1 MRPLTRDSLKK
12 GAAALAR
19 TDPALGRWIRLI
31 GPLDFRPRPER
42 FHSLCRAIISQQ
54 LSAAAARSIHGR
66 FASLF
71 APTKRPTP
79 GKLLKIRPRRLKSCG
94 LSEKKVLYLREL
106 AKAFENGPLRRR
118 RFASM
123 ENEEVIE
130 LLIPLPGIGRWT
142 AEMFL
147 MFCLGR
153 PDIFSMGD
161 LALRTGIERVAGR
174 KLNDEKVLE
183 RSRGWSPWRTVACLY
198 LWKISHWKGEP
209 GD

>member
-1 MRPLTRDSLKK
+1 
-12 GAAALAR
+12 
-19 TDPALGRWIRLI
+19 
-31 GPLDFRPRPER
+31 
-42 FHSLCRAIISQQ
+42 
-54 LSAAAARSIHGR
+54 
-66 FASLF
+66 
-71 APTKRPTP
+71 
-79 GKLLKIRPRRLKSCG
+79 
-94 LSEKKVLYLREL
+94 
-106 AKAFENGPLRRR
+106 
-118 RFASM
+118 M

-161 LALRTGIERVAGR
+161 LALRAGIERVAGR

>member
-1 MRPLTRDSLKK
+1 MRPLNRDSLKK
-12 GAAALAR
+12 SAEALAR
-19 TDPALGRWIRLI
+19 TDPALGRWVRLI
-31 GPLDFRPRPER
+31 GPLDFRPRPGR

-54 LSAAAARSIHGR
+54 LSAVAARSIHGR

-106 AKAFENGPLRRR
+106 AKAFENGSLRRR

-123 ENEEVIE
+123 ENEEIIE
-130 LLIPLPGIGRWT
+130 LLILLPGIGRWT

-161 LALRTGIERVAGR
+161 LALRAGIERVAGR
-174 KLNDEKVLE
+174 KLSDEEVLE
-183 RSRGWSPWRTVACLY
+183 KSRGWSPWRTVACLY
-198 LWKISHWKGEP
+198 LWKISHWKSEP